1 MSQADEYLAA
11 RGISPADAEKA
22 GLFSA
27 SDASKVYPDFRSAPA
42 LVIPYT
48 DAAGQPVAFVRDGE
62 ERPFCRIRYMG
73 PVKDRRGKAVRYVQ
87 PRDSGNRAYL
97 PPVVDWTRLLADPT
111 EPLLITE
118 GEVKALAATLAVAP
132 CIGLGGIYNFTRDGS
147 FLPEL
152 DAAAWAEREV
162 YICFDSDAADNPNV
176 TAAEAR
182 LVEEL
187 QTKRGARCRLMRLP
201 PGEDGAK
208 VGIDDFLVQP
218 GGVKAFL
225 DLVSQAADLYAL
237 DAKVIA
243 LNRSVAWIEKENM
256 VYDLETRIFIPK
268 DSFVTGSRFSALK
281 HFVPA
286 KKGTDVKSVSIAKTW
301 LTHPHA
307 QRFSEV
313 LFRPGDGST
322 VTGDYGRPALNL
334 WTGWDERPGDV
345 QPFMDLSKHLF
356 STMSPE
362 DRELPL
368 KLMAYKAQNP
378 QEKVPLAVVLIG
390 PQGCGKTLWG
400 ECVKEA
406 FGAYGVVTSSKS
418 LNGEFQGWLET
429 SMFALINEAEHADM
443 VAGRDVLKSLIS
455 DLERPMNEKYRP
467 ARQIR
472 SYTLYCISSNSR
484 AVGSFAADDRRMIVI
499 DCPAKR
505 EQAFYEDYLKPWKRS
520 GGPKALMH
528 WLLTVDLDGWKPPQS
543 APMTAEKHMSY
554 VESLSPVQRLAEDM
568 RTASENTIKQW
579 LDQALEW
586 ADAMLLSPHPAMVRA
601 AREIMDSVPFW
612 QVRPWYTPEEL
623 AKMFPAIVEAQLGGR
638 LKAATPSGQISRQLR
653 DAGIPYL
660 QSADDP
666 RGFMWRGKL
675 QQFLIVA
682 EFDEWRKPLSQ
693 EAFERYMGEW
703 PRYGQ
708 TRGRGRA
715 A

>member
-1 MSQADEYLAA
+1 MSQAEEYLAA
-11 RGISPADAEKA
+11 RGVTAADAEKA

-27 SDASKVYPDFRSAPA
+27 PDAEKIYADFRSASA

-48 DAAGQPVAFVRDGE
+48 EPNGDPVTFIRDGE
-62 ERPFCRIRYMG
+62 RLPFCRVRYME

-97 PPVVDWTRLLADPT
+97 PPVVDWVRLLADPT

-118 GEVKALAATLAVAP
+118 GEVKALAASLAVAP
-132 CIGLGGIYNFTRDGS
+132 CIGLGGVYNFTRDGS

-152 DAAAWAEREV
+152 ASAAWEEREV
-162 YICFDSDAADNPNV
+162 YICFDSDAVDNPNV

-208 VGIDDFLVQP
+208 VGLDDYLVQH
-218 GGVKAFL
+218 GVKAFL
-225 DLVSQAADLYAL
+225 ELVTSATDLYAL

-243 LNRSVAWIEKENM
+243 LNRSVAWIEKENL

-268 DSFVTGSRFSALK
+268 DSFVTGSRFGALK

-286 KKGTDVKSVSIAKTW
+286 GKGTGVKAVSIAKTW

-313 LFRPGDGST
+313 LFRPGEGST
-322 VTGDYGRPALNL
+322 VNGEYGRPALNL
-334 WTGWDERPGDV
+334 WTGWDDRPGDV
-345 QPFMDLSKHLF
+345 QPFMDLTKFLF
-356 STMSPE
+356 ASMKPE
-362 DRELPL
+362 DRDLPL
-368 KLMAYKAQNP
+368 KLIAYKAQNP
-378 QEKVPLAVVLIG
+378 QEKVPLALVLIG

-406 FGAYGVVTSSKS
+406 FGPYGVVTTSKS
-418 LNGEFQGWLET
+418 LNAEFQGWLET
-429 SMFALINEAEHADM
+429 SLFALINEAEHQDM
-443 VAGRDVLKSLIS
+443 VAGKDVLKSLIS

-472 SYTLYCISSNSR
+472 SYTQYCISSNSR
-484 AVGSFAADDRRMIVI
+484 AVGSFAADDRRMVVI

-505 EQAFYEDYLKPWKRS
+505 EQAFYDDYIRPWKRA

-528 WLLTVDLDGWKPPQS
+528 WLLTVDLEGWKPPQT

-568 RTASENTIKQW
+568 RTADENTVKQW
-579 LDQALEW
+579 LDQAWEW
-586 ADAMLLSPHPAMVRA
+586 AEVQEVSSNAAASSA
-601 AREIMDSVPFW
+601 ARAIKDSVPFW
-612 QVRPWYTPEEL
+612 QIRPWYTPEEL
-623 AKMFPAIVEAQLGGR
+623 AKMFPAIVEQQLGGR
-638 LKAATPSGQISRQLR
+638 FLKTTPSGAISRQLR

-660 QSADDP
+660 QAADDP
-666 RGFMWRGKL
+666 RGFRWKGKL

-682 EFDEWRKPLSQ
+682 EFDEWRTPLSQ
-693 EAFERYMGEW
+693 EAFDRHMAQW
-703 PRYGQ
+703 PKYGQ
-708 TRGRGRA
+708 VRRRA
-715 A
+715 S

>member
-1 MSQADEYLAA
+1 MSQADAYLAA
-11 RGISPADAEKA
+11 RGVTPADAEKA
-22 GLFSA
+22 GLFA
-27 SDASKVYPDFRSAPA
+27 VADASKIYPDFRSAPA
-42 LVIPYT
+42 LIIPYT
-48 DAAGQPVAFVRDGE
+48 DAAKMPVAFQRDGADLA
-62 ERPFCRIRYMG
+62 FCRIRYMG
-73 PVKDRRGKAVRYVQ
+73 PVLDRRGKAVRYVQ

-97 PPVVDWTRLLADPT
+97 PPVCDWTRLLADPT

-118 GEVKALAATLAVAP
+118 GEVKALAASLAVAP
-132 CIGLGGIYNFTRDGS
+132 CIGLGGIYNFTRDGA

-152 DAAAWAEREV
+152 AAAEWAEREV

-182 LVEEL
+182 LVDEL

-201 PGEDGAK
+201 AGEDGAK
-208 VGIDDFLVQP
+208 VGIDDYLVQH
-218 GGVKAFL
+218 GAKAFL
-225 DLVSQAADLYAL
+225 ELVTQATDLYAL

-268 DSFVTGSRFSALK
+268 DSFVVGSRFGALK

-286 KKGTDVKSVSIAKTW
+286 KKGTDVKAISISKAW

-307 QRFSEV
+307 QRFAEV
-313 LFRPGDGST
+313 LFRPGEGST
-322 VTGDYGRPALNL
+322 VIGDHGRPALNL
-334 WTGWDERPGDV
+334 FTGWDERPGDV

-356 STMSPE
+356 SAMKG
-362 DRELPL
+362 DDQELPL
-368 KLMAYKAQNP
+368 KLFAYKAQNP
-378 QEKVPLAVVLIG
+378 QEKVPLALVMIG

-400 ECVKEA
+400 ECMKEA
-406 FGAYGVVTSSKS
+406 FGSYGVVTTSKS

-429 SMFALINEAEHADM
+429 SLFALINEAEHGDM
-443 VAGRDVLKSLIS
+443 VAGKDVLKSLIS

-467 ARQIR
+467 ARQIKT
-472 SYTLYCISSNSR
+472 YTSYCISSNSR
-484 AVGSFAADDRRMIVI
+484 AVGSFAADDRRMIVVN
-499 DCPAKR
+499 CPKKR
-505 EQAFYEDYLKPWKRS
+505 EQAFYDDYLKPWKRS

-528 WLLTVDLDGWKPPQS
+528 WLLTVDLAGWRPPQS

-554 VESLSPVQRLAEDM
+554 VESLSQVERLAEDM

-579 LDQALEW
+579 LDQALQW
-586 ADAMLLSPHPAMVRA
+586 AEEQELSSSAGTARA
-601 AREIMDSVPFW
+601 AREIKDAVAHW

-623 AKMFPAIVEAQLGGR
+623 AKMFPAIVEQQLGG
-638 LKAATPSGQISRQLR
+638 KFQKSTPSGAISRQLR

-660 QSADDP
+660 QCADDP
-666 RGFMWRGKL
+666 RGFKWRGKV

-682 EFDEWRKPLSQ
+682 EFDEWAMPISQ
-693 EAFERYMGEW
+693 EDFERYMNNW

-708 TRGRGRA
+708 VRGRA
-715 A
+715 RA